1 MKRWIIVLGV
11 LLFTGCDLLKDDP
24 FTVETWSP
32 LEGAY
37 ENPGSL
43 AISLGFSRDPD
54 RRLAEHAFSL
64 LEDGSP
70 IGGSFSWEGRR
81 MVFLPRLPFK
91 DNASYRMSL
100 SSAARDSR
108 GFSLDHSFST
118 AFSTKAEAKP
128 IRLLSTVPED
138 GGFLSEA
145 RQELRLTFSAALK
158 PEEIQGSCVLSP
170 AVPGVWRL
178 DASGCVL
185 SFQVRDSWPLGMKY
199 TLRVSELY
207 RVEDGPISFKMG
219 DDSCAPALVEAWEL
233 DREGARLRSLLLGS
247 GGDGGGGEAGANRQW
262 ERDHGLELV
271 FSEEVEGSQVVGLCA
286 VEPAA
291 ALILEGDGSWST
303 SVRLRFADVPAY
315 GSDCILRVAPG
326 VWDRSGN
333 ESVDSTSVRFVFD
346 GPNSK
351 PPALFGIR
359 LPRAPG
365 AGPGL
370 QEPRAIPRSQPLAD
384 LALEAVAGGYP
395 YGVGVPTWIELYFD
409 LAPGAEVDL
418 FSLMERFKLSASNN
432 ALYFSP
438 RRFRSMEF
446 AWADAHPGWETYSR
460 VQVDGLLTNYT
471 DPGMVYLDISR
482 GLKDTLGNADGEAL
496 RFPLVK

>member
-1 MKRWIIVLGV
+1 
-11 LLFTGCDLLKDDP
+11 
-24 FTVETWSP
+24 
-32 LEGAY
+32 
-37 ENPGSL
+37 
-43 AISLGFSRDPD
+43 
-54 RRLAEHAFSL
+54 
-64 LEDGSP
+64 
-70 IGGSFSWEGRR
+70 
-81 MVFLPRLPFK
+81 
-91 DNASYRMSL
+91 MSL
-100 SSAARDSR
+100 SSAVRDSR

-118 AFSTKAEAKP
+118 TFATKAEAKP
-128 IRLLSTVPED
+128 IRLLSTVPDD
-138 GGFLSEA
+138 GGFLSED

-185 SFQVRDSWPLGMKY
+185 SFQVRDSWPPGMEY

-207 RVEDGPISFKMG
+207 RDEDGPISFKVG
-219 DDSCAPALVEAWEL
+219 DDSRAPALVEAWEV
-233 DREGARLRSLLLGS
+233 DRGGARLRSLLLGV
-247 GGDGGGGEAGANRQW
+247 DGGGVEAGSDGGRDRGGEAGVNRQW

-271 FSEEVEGSQVVGLCA
+271 FSEEVEGSQVLGLCA
-286 VEPAA
+286 VEPSA

-303 SVRLRFADVPAY
+303 SVRLRFADAPEY
-315 GSDCILRVAPG
+315 GSDCILRIAPG

-333 ESVDSTSVRFVFD
+333 ESVDPISVRFVFD

-370 QEPRAIPRSQPLAD
+370 QMPLAISLDRPFAD
-384 LALEAVAGGYP
+384 LVLEAGAGRYP

-418 FSLMERFKLSASNN
+418 FSLMERFGLSASND

-438 RRFRSMEF
+438 RRFRSSAF
-446 AWADAHPGWETYSR
+446 AWADAHPGWETCFR
-460 VQVDGLLTNYT
+460 VQVDGLLTNHT
-471 DPGMVYLDISR
+471 ESGMVYLDIRR
-482 GLKDTLGNADGEAL
+482 GLKDTLGNVDGEAL